1 MSDSDSYDGGY
12 DSPPENN
19 RKRDKK
25 TVINNTN
32 YEDWKTKLD
41 DNMKQEYKEIEKLAN
56 QLNNKNESKINEKNN
71 WNSMKD
77 LAIISAENSNLK
89 QQIISQEKEIKKYFF
104 SFII

>member
-19 RKRDKK
+19 GKRDKK